1 MASRRASGTSTHI
14 EGFALSEG
22 NFTTVT
28 SGTWGSNNGAYVL
41 SATAIG
47 METDRN
53 PNQAIHWMAIRGDFV
68 EEVDF
73 IGTGSSGT
81 YNNVSIIFDRVDH
94 LNYSASFNELANT
107 ATNGFFRIP
116 VRIQ

>member
-1 MASRRASGTSTHI
+1 
-14 EGFALSEG
+14 
-22 NFTTVT
+22 
-28 SGTWGSNNGAYVL
+28 
-41 SATAIG
+41 

-116 VRIQ
+116 VRIQGRLVLSRQLLDLMKLAVPRLLSPAVL